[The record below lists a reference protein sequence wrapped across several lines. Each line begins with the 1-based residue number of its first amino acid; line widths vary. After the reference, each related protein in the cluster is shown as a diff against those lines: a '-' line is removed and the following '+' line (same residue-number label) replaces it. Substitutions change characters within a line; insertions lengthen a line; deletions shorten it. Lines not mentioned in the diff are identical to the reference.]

1 MFVPSMHL
9 NVHTYIYMPI
19 DMPMLTHNA
28 HLCVYLYKCAS
39 ILWLMPRAAQ
49 DVHGRPWDVLGQPWS
64 PRVPKDVLNMP
75 EDVLWTRV
83 LLRFDVEPNLML
95 WVHRSLAR
103 SCETAGQLFPN
114 IKTMLGSRFR

>member
-28 HLCVYLYKCAS
+28 HLCVYPYKCAS

-49 DVHGRPWDVLGQPWS
+49 GRPWTSLGRPWAALDS
-64 PRVPKDVLNMP
+64 KGAQGCPKHAQGCLMDAH
-75 EDVLWTRV
+75 V
-83 LLRFDVEPNLML
+83 LLRFDVEPDLML
-95 WVHRSLAR
+95 WVHWSLLKPR
-103 SCETAGQLFPN
+103 ERAG
-114 IKTMLGSRFR
+114 